1 MVLAF
6 PEHLREQAF
15 KTIEFM
21 RPTRIPPR
29 FGFHVNLDGETL
41 HLPERIYNPAVA
53 RAERFGRALPLIP
66 YCLYTRHNDGYVR
79 QRHLI
84 KLLRAEEPWIVP
96 FVLRLVGEYVV
107 EILEV
112 LHEHRDVLGGEQYA
126 EFTDQNPEF
135 VALTKQRIVSYW
147 DLYYRERFPEFSKYP
162 GFSVADHLGWWNDK
176 DARRLRLA

>member
-21 RPTRIPPR
+21 RPTRYAPK
-29 FGFHVNLDGETL
+29 FGFDVLVRGETL

-96 FVLRLVGEYVV
+96 FILRLLGEYVV

-112 LHEHRDVLGGEQYA
+112 LQEHRDVMRGELYS
-126 EFTDQNPEF
+126 EFTEQNPDF

-147 DLYYRERFPEFSKYP
+147 DLYYRERFPKFTKYP
-162 GFSVADHLGWWNDK
+162 GFIVAESLGWWSAHDV
-176 DARRLRLA
+176 RRL